1 MLFFYLYKTSIKNFN
16 IQNINY
22 LQIFMLYNIFL
33 YISHIL
39 KF

>member
-1 MLFFYLYKTSIKNFN
+1 MLFFYLYKTSITNFN